1 MKTDI
6 QTLKDSLQASFD
18 AFAES
23 RKLAET
29 IWEYYHNRQ
38 FTQAQETVLE
48 NRGQPK
54 ETFNIIRM
62 FTRMIIGYFSMVIND
77 IKILPRQQSD
87 IIVANL
93 LNDVIQ
99 YVLQDN
105 NFDTLSDLPKIDG
118 LLSGLMCV
126 YVNVQEG
133 STRDMFNRAHYN
145 IGISYVPSNEILI
158 DYNSKRSDYKDGR
171 FIHRFKW
178 LPKDVFVKIFG
189 EEKLKEVDAN
199 QDFLNIDTSDYNYN
213 FQESYGPFDGTFK
226 VEDNYLVVHSIV
238 ENDKDELE
246 EVFWCSDTELHR
258 ENLTQQGLPNP
269 YIIVR
274 MNESTKVEYYGI
286 FKDIIETQKAI
297 NQAIVRIQLLVNT
310 NKAFVEEGAVENLE
324 EFKAAFERVNS
335 VIPVLNLQGIKIE
348 NLSQDI
354 VNQYNIINSA
364 LDRIQKIL
372 GINDSFLGMAY
383 ASDSG
388 RKVKL
393 QQNATITALR
403 YIAKRYETFYKLLGE
418 ILVTYIKK
426 YYTANRILRIADEIT
441 GERWIEINKPL
452 LDQNGQPIL
461 VPLQDSESNYQRDE
475 NGNIKV
481 TPLQDPDTT
490 LKFTNVDIVIVA
502 NAYNDED
509 ERNQLLLETFINGAT
524 GQALLTVNPA
534 GFFKIASMNIKNMKS
549 RYSYDIAQVL
559 EQTASMLQPQPQM
572 QQMLGYAKQAGYKQA
587 PQQSDNAGPMSQELK
602 LPTNTNEGLGQ

>member
-18 AFAES
+18 AFEES
-23 RKLAET
+23 RELAET
-29 IWEYYHNRQ
+29 TWEYYHNRQ
-38 FTQAQETVLE
+38 FTSAQETILE

-54 ETFNIIRM
+54 ETFNVIRM
-62 FTRMIIGYFSMVIND
+62 FTRMVIGYFSMIIND

-87 IIVANL
+87 VTIASL
-93 LNDVIQ
+93 LNDVVQ

-105 NFDTLSDLPKIDG
+105 NFESLSDLPKIDG
-118 LLSGLMCV
+118 ILSGLMCV
-126 YVNVQEG
+126 YVNIQKDL
-133 STRDMFNRAHYN
+133 TKDMFNRANYN

-158 DYNSKRSDYKDGR
+158 DYNSKRSDYKDAR
-171 FIHRFKW
+171 FVHRFKW
-178 LPKDVFVKIFG
+178 LPKDVFTKIFG
-189 EEKLKEVDAN
+189 KNKVDEVDAN
-199 QDFLNIDTSDYNYN
+199 QDFLNIDTSNYNYS
-213 FQESYGPFDGTFK
+213 FQESYGSFDGTFK

-238 ENDKDELE
+238 ENNKGELE
-246 EVFWCSDTELHR
+246 EIFWCGDTILR
-258 ENLTQQGLPNP
+258 KENLTKQGLPNP
-269 YIIVR
+269 YIVVR

-297 NQAIVRIQLLVNT
+297 NQAIIRIQLLVNT

-324 EFKAAFERVNS
+324 EFKSAFERVND
-335 VIPVLNLQGIKIE
+335 VIPVLDLTGIRIE

-372 GINDSFLGMAY
+372 GINDSFLGTAY

-403 YIAKRYETFYKLLGE
+403 YIAKRYETFYKILGE
-418 ILVTYIKK
+418 TLVTYIKK
-426 YYTANRILRIADEIT
+426 YYTANRVLRIADELS

-452 LDQNGQPIL
+452 QDQNGQPIL
-461 VPLQDSESNYQRDE
+461 AIKSNGDNYEKDE
-475 NGNIKV
+475 QSNIKV
-481 TPLQDPDTT
+481 QPLEDPDTV
-490 LKFTNVDIVIVA
+490 LKFTDVDIVIIA

-524 GQALLTVNPA
+524 GQALLTVNPG
-534 GFFKIASMNIKNMKS
+534 GFFKIAAMNIKNMKS
-549 RYSYDIAQVL
+549 RYSYDIAQIL
-559 EQTASMLQPQPQM
+559 EQTSAMLQPQPQM
-572 QQMLGYAKQAGYKQA
+572 QQTLGYAKQAGYKQA
-587 PQQSDNAGPMSQELK
+587 PQSSNNVGPMSQELK
-602 LPTNTNEGLGQ
+602 LPTNTNEGLNK